1 MNDEQFAEELKRV
14 AARLSEHCDAV
25 QISACRND
33 AGNTSCFHMGEGNW
47 YARRAWPRSSLNWTQ
62 NASAY
67 EQGMGDE
74 R

>member
-1 MNDEQFAEELKRV
+1 MTDDQFAEELKRV

-47 YARRAWPRSSLNWTQ
+47 YARMGMAKEFIELDAERVRIRARN
-62 NASAY
+62 
-67 EQGMGDE
+67 GG
-74 R
+74 

>member
-1 MNDEQFAEELKRV
+1 MNDEEFAEELKRV

-47 YARRAWPRSSLNWTQ
+47 YARIGMAKEFLELDTERVRMRARS
-62 NASAY
+62 
-67 EQGMGDE
+67 GG
-74 R
+74 